1 MTTNGLVQI
10 ALFFGVLIALVK
22 PLGWYMA
29 RVHEGKPCG
38 LDRVLGP
45 VEKSLYRLC
54 GIRSHEEMAWKTYA
68 VAMLLFNGF
77 GLLVLYLLQRI
88 QGLLP
93 LNPQGFGAVAP
104 DLAFNTAASFTTN
117 TNWQAYGGGPLF
129 WSPDRACQ
137 AARLVHGTGT

>member
-45 VEKSLYRLC
+45 AERSLYRLC
-54 GIRSHEEMAWKTYA
+54 GICSHEEMTWKT
-68 VAMLLFNGF
+68 
-77 GLLVLYLLQRI
+77 
-88 QGLLP
+88 
-93 LNPQGFGAVAP
+93 
-104 DLAFNTAASFTTN
+104 
-117 TNWQAYGGGPLF
+117 
-129 WSPDRACQ
+129 
-137 AARLVHGTGT
+137 